1 MSKLFIIS
9 IQGQELVTVN
19 GYQESHRQ
27 YSNFSQTKVLD
38 LSTGKKMDWKLGCF
52 VQPKGQMYTDEELE
66 KLENLGLNTTY
77 IHPWDNTNNNKDALD
92 YVKKVTN
99 IYDEYEDENEDIISG
114 VFDGFVII
122 GEIEKEKAIKL
133 SEEYR
138 KENYV
143 Y

>member
-19 GYQESHRQ
+19 GEQERHGQ

-38 LSTGKKMDWKLGCF
+38 LSTSKKLDWKLGCF
-52 VQPKGQMYTDEELE
+52 LQPKGQMHSDEELE
-66 KLENLGLNTTY
+66 KLENLGFNITY
-77 IHPWDNTNNNKDALD
+77 IHPWDNTSNNKDAMN

-114 VFDGFVII
+114 VFDGYVII
-122 GEIEKEKAIKL
+122 GEIEKEKAEKL
-133 SEEYR
+133 SKEYR
-138 KENYV
+138 QENYV